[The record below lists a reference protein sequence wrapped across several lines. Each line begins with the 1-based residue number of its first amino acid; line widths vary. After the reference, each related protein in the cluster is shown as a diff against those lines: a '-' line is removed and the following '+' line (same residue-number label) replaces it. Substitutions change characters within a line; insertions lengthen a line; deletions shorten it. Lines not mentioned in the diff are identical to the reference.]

1 MDNQILNHLIVF
13 NNRNSF
19 PSQQGII
26 HVKLELLGFDE
37 ESYLLQ
43 LPKLLSL
50 VLWANFLVAT

>member
-1 MDNQILNHLIVF
+1 MDNQILNHWIVF

-19 PSQQGII
+19 PSQQGI